1 MNFYNIDE
9 INLKLQKIYNRGDIF
24 KSYIQKTDIF
34 PIIIKLKTIQEKDIQ
49 GNFSVLLHKLKVLKQ
64 SKLPLDYKQFDF
76 KRLGKQT
83 LPVCVKIDGVLEY
96 CNIMNNQDYY
106 DKFVKYYE
114 LIDERYPS
122 LKELFLKKPM
132 IVLEYSEEWKKFFR
146 IIEFFINNHNPN
158 IYIREIVLEDIDTK
172 YIEKY
177 KKILD
182 IILSNILNLEILTT
196 QVNFAF
202 EKKYNLKYSLPQ
214 VRFRILD
221 DKLFV
226 VGLSDLTLG
235 IDEFNSL
242 DIKCKKVFIVEN
254 KITTL
259 SFPMVKDSIVIF
271 GSGYSVGVLKNTKWL
286 NDKEIYYWGD
296 IDIDGFAILS
306 QIRGYFSHIKSF
318 FMDTDIVEK
327 FKNIA
332 TTYKR
337 KNIEQSNL
345 NLIDDEIILYKRVQ
359 NDFYGINFRLEQE
372 RLPFDFIKQEILKI

>member
-1 MNFYNIDE
+1 M
-9 INLKLQKIYNRGDIF
+9 
-24 KSYIQKTDIF
+24 
-34 PIIIKLKTIQEKDIQ
+34 
-49 GNFSVLLHKLKVLKQ
+49 
-64 SKLPLDYKQFDF
+64 
-76 KRLGKQT
+76 
-83 LPVCVKIDGVLEY
+83 
-96 CNIMNNQDYY
+96 
-106 DKFVKYYE
+106 
-114 LIDERYPS
+114 
-122 LKELFLKKPM
+122 
-132 IVLEYSEEWKKFFR
+132 
-146 IIEFFINNHNPN
+146 
-158 IYIREIVLEDIDTK
+158 
-172 YIEKY
+172 
-177 KKILD
+177 
-182 IILSNILNLEILTT
+182 
-196 QVNFAF
+196 
-202 EKKYNLKYSLPQ
+202 
-214 VRFRILD
+214 RFRILD

-306 QIRGYFSHIKSF
+306 QIRGYFSHIKSL